1 MEEIWKPVVL
11 YEWLYEVSN
20 LWNIK
25 SLLFKKEIILK
36 QYKNKHW
43 YMNVHLCSNKN
54 RTEFKVHRLVAQ
66 AFILNTENKPQ
77 VNHINGIKTD
87 NRVENLEWYT
97 RSENMKHAWDTWLKT
112 IENNH
117 FISNHPNKWKFW
129 KEHYNHISVNQYSK
143 EWTFI
148 KKWDSLSDI
157 TRTLWFPQ
165 WNIVSCCKLRLK
177 TAYGYSWR
185 YLDITL

>member
-1 MEEIWKPVVL
+1 MEEIWKNIKW
-11 YEWLYEVSN
+11 YEWRYLVSN
-20 LWNIK
+20 LWRVK
-25 SLLFKKEIILK
+25 SIINKEIILK
-36 QYKNKHW
+36 PHFCKYW
-43 YMNVHLCSNKN
+43 YMKINLSLNNKSKSY
-54 RTEFKVHRLVAQ
+54 KVHRLVAI
-66 AFILNTENKPQ
+66 AFIENPDNKIQ
-77 VNHINGIKTD
+77 VNHKNWIKHD
-87 NRVENLEWYT
+87 NLLDNLEWCT
-97 RSENMKHAWDTWLKT
+97 RSENMKHAWNTWLKT

-129 KEHYNHISVNQYSK
+129 KDHYNHIGVNQYSK

-148 KKWDSLSDI
+148 KRWDSLSDI